1 MQKYYKIS
9 LISHSS
15 RFKSRFYDYLTLQAS
30 LYCSDFYFRGCFVMP
45 RFFNFRLRHASHKI
59 LIFTKQH
66 KFHKLPIAT
75 KNTAPIHDSPTHPIT
90 ISITE
95 HCCLLATFQ
104 STAGCVNRTQH
115 HPSLN
120 HTRSNRDRLAV
131 QHGSISHRSTIS
143 SDKSQHRR
151 TILNKK
157 FGMVAR
163 VRWFEYLCGRGGG
176 SIFPPDFTRCR
187 TISKRSIPPNTTQ

>member
-1 MQKYYKIS
+1 MFRILFCGPILEDAF
-9 LISHSS
+9 LIPWFSI
-15 RFKSRFYDYLTLQAS
+15 LGNGLQAIKYS
-30 LYCSDFYFRGCFVMP
+30 FSRNNINSINPNRYEKYSP
-45 RFFNFRLRHASHKI
+45 
-59 LIFTKQH
+59 
-66 KFHKLPIAT
+66 
-75 KNTAPIHDSPTHPIT
+75 PIHDPPTLPIT
-90 ISITE
+90 ITGRFS
-95 HCCLLATFQ
+95 LLATFQ
-104 STAGCVNRTQH
+104 STVGCVNRTRH

-120 HTRSNRDRLAV
+120 HTRSNRDWLAI
-131 QHGSISHRSTIS
+131 QHGSRSHRSTIS

-187 TISKRSIPPNTTQ
+187 TISKRSIPPNTTQWSTTRVHR